1 MVCTSSLL
9 RFPYQNM
16 LNEQSLCFLL
26 NVNLHQYLASC
37 KRKSSI
43 LFNFFSR
50 CNPEGHVFNQFF
62 SHASLH
68 CRGGQWNSGGNCD
81 GETRPIT
88 DDTYLS
94 PYPWMTK
101 VQESVISEMKSPVF
115 YLNIT
120 KMTDY
125 RKDGHPSI
133 FRQPVSQRR
142 PGMFQ
147 DCSHWRL
154 PGVPDSRN
162 ELLYATMIKSHKFF

>member
-1 MVCTSSLL
+1 
-9 RFPYQNM
+9 M